1 MTNGKFIY
9 STGSSSSATIYV
21 GGTGVTTPAPYI
33 IGSGG
38 GGGGAWV
45 PETPKEPSFK
55 EQVIRARKWAKIRR
69 VIAVITYISPSPN
82 PARSGVNVREIRIL
96 TPPGVDEVSIEYG
109 DIFAGL
115 SLEDQRGIIRVLK
128 AETWVGANG
137 KIRMTIP
144 GGERSNVVPLEQL
157 SDEQVEILRKLDVR
171 CVEYVDEI
179 HGGM

>member
-69 VIAVITYISPSPN
+69 VITIITYKSPGI
-82 PARSGVNVREIRIL
+82 AVRELRIL